1 MGLIALVAAYAFL
14 DLVAAAPN
22 SPLLPPLPKGVGVPA
37 WMARGA
43 GDIGLDRIGRFGLTL
58 AAISALAVAA
68 AAFVVVLV
76 EALRGRAGM
85 GAMAVAAAGSL
96 LLAVLAPVLLSRDVY
111 SYAAYGRS
119 LALHH
124 ANPYATPP
132 SAFPH
137 DPFTAVTSPEWRDT
151 RSVYGPAFTLLSA
164 GIARLWS
171 GSPAGTIAAF
181 KVVAAL
187 AVAAAA
193 GFGAAAARLWGARAR
208 APAAIVL
215 IALNPVMVIHTVGGG
230 HNDALVAAGLAA
242 AAFLAAPRARS
253 DGPLPFA
260 VTAVLTVTTL
270 VKIVAAIP
278 LLLWVW
284 SVAALRP
291 RDRRARAVG
300 KHAAVAAA
308 AAVAGTVPV
317 LAGWR
322 TVTALANLA
331 SRQGWASGA
340 RLVARGAEA
349 VGRGLGPAGL
359 GTTLG
364 DLVYAA
370 FLILFGLVLW
380 RLRDGP
386 GLPPGR
392 WAAGLLAFALAAPY
406 LLPWYSAWFLCVLAL
421 MADEGLLWTGV
432 AASCLLALTGV
443 PAEPGSAPALWRDMV
458 LAVHYAAAPVML
470 ALLGSVLWRTL
481 LVPRRRG
488 RRPAGTVGPAGPAG
502 SVGTVGSVGSIGSG
516 P

>member
-1 MGLIALVAAYAFL
+1 MATAPTSPRARIGLIALVAGYAFL

-37 WMARGA
+37 WMARGSEA
-43 GDIGLDRIGRFGLTL
+43 IGLDRIGRFGLTL
-58 AAISALAVAA
+58 AAIAALAVAVT
-68 AAFVVVLV
+68 AFVAVLV
-76 EALRGRAGM
+76 EALRGRAGT
-85 GAMAVAAAGSL
+85 GAVWVAAGASL
-96 LLAVLAPVLLSRDVY
+96 LLAVLAPILLSRDVY

-124 ANPYATPP
+124 ANPYATAP

-137 DPFTAVTSPEWRDT
+137 DPFTPVTSPEWRDT

-171 GSPAGTIAAF
+171 GSPAATIATF
-181 KVVAAL
+181 KVVAAV

-208 APAAIVL
+208 APTAVLL
-215 IALNPVMVIHTVGGG
+215 IALNPVIVIHTVGGG
-230 HNDALVAAGLAA
+230 HNDALVAAGLAG
-242 AAFLAAPRARS
+242 AAFLAAPRAKS
-253 DGPLPFA
+253 EGPPPFA
-260 VTAVLTVTTL
+260 VTAVLTLTAL

-284 SVAALRP
+284 SVAASRP

-300 KHAAVAAA
+300 EHAAVAAA
-308 AAVAGTVPV
+308 IAAAGTIPV

-349 VGRGLGPAGL
+349 VGRGLGPAAL

-364 DLVYAA
+364 GLVYAA
-370 FLILFGLVLW
+370 FLVLFVLVLW

-386 GLPPGR
+386 ALPPGR
-392 WAAGLLAFALAAPY
+392 WAAGLLSFALAAPY

-421 MADEGLLWTGV
+421 VADEGLLWMGV

-470 ALLGSVLWRTL
+470 ALFGSVLRRTL
-481 LVPRRRG
+481 LAPRRR
-488 RRPAGTVGPAGPAG
+488 AHQPAG
-502 SVGTVGSVGSIGSG
+502 SVGSG

>member
-1 MGLIALVAAYAFL
+1 MATAPTSTRARIGLIALVAAYAFL

-22 SPLLPPLPKGVGVPA
+22 SPLVPPLPKGVGVPS

-43 GDIGLDRIGRFGLTL
+43 GDIGLDRFGRLGLTL
-58 AAISALAVAA
+58 AAIAALAAA
-68 AAFVVVLV
+68 VAAFVVVLV
-76 EALRGRAGM
+76 EALRGRAGL
-85 GAMAVAAAGSL
+85 GAIWVAAAASL

-111 SYAAYGRS
+111 SYAAYGRT

-124 ANPYATPP
+124 TNPYATPP

-137 DPFTAVTSPEWRDT
+137 DPFTPVTSPEWRDT

-171 GSPAGTIAAF
+171 RSPAATIAAF
-181 KVVAAL
+181 KVLAGL

-193 GFGAAAARLWGARAR
+193 GFGAAAARIWGSRAR
-208 APAAIVL
+208 APAAVLL

-230 HNDALVAAGLAA
+230 HNDALVATGLAA
-242 AAFLAAPRARS
+242 AAFLAAPRARA
-253 DGPLPFA
+253 DGLLRFA
-260 VTAVLTVTTL
+260 VTAVLTLTAL

-284 SVAALRP
+284 SVAAQ
-291 RDRRARAVG
+291 RDRDGRVRVVG
-300 KHAAVAAA
+300 EHAAVAAGVIV
-308 AAVAGTVPV
+308 AVTIPV

-340 RLVARGAEA
+340 RLVARGAQA
-349 VGRGLGPAGL
+349 VGRGLGPAAL

-364 DLVYAA
+364 GLVYAA
-370 FLILFGLVLW
+370 FLVLFVLVLW

-386 GLPPGR
+386 DLPPSR

-406 LLPWYSAWFLCVLAL
+406 LLPWYAAWFLCLLAL
-421 MADEGLLWTGV
+421 AADEGLVWTGV

-470 ALLGSVLWRTL
+470 VLFGSVLRRTL
-481 LVPRRRG
+481 LPSPRLAQQ
-488 RRPAGTVGPAGPAG
+488 PGP
-502 SVGTVGSVGSIGSG
+502 
-516 P
+516 